1 MRVAD
6 KRQDAHS
13 APFQRKLAMDNTT
26 RTPSSSSGLFAKD
39 TPSDHGQAVRASSLS
54 GTAPRSSDTV
64 ADAAAASPVQQLFK
78 RVVDGAHDT
87 VDGAAAKVAPVVDG
101 IAKVSDTRNEWVG
114 AARDVIR
121 EHPFTAIAGALLV
134 GAAYVSLTG
143 SRR

>member
-13 APFQRKLAMDNTT
+13 ALFQRKHLMDNTT
-26 RTPSSSSGLFAKD
+26 QTPSSSSGLFAKD
-39 TPSDHGQAVRASSLS
+39 TPSDHGQAARASSLS
-54 GTAPRSSDTV
+54 GTAARSGDT

-121 EHPFTAIAGALLV
+121 EHPFTAIVGALLV

>member
-54 GTAPRSSDTV
+54 GTASRSGDT
-64 ADAAAASPVQQLFK
+64 ADAAASPVQQLFK

-101 IAKVSDTRNEWVG
+101 IAKVSDTRSEWVG

>member
-13 APFQRKLAMDNTT
+13 ALFQRKLAMDNTT

-54 GTAPRSSDTV
+54 GTASRSGDT
-64 ADAAAASPVQQLFK
+64 ADAAASPVQQLFK

>member
-1 MRVAD
+1 
-6 KRQDAHS
+6 
-13 APFQRKLAMDNTT
+13 MDDTT

-54 GTAPRSSDTV
+54 GTASRSGDT
-64 ADAAAASPVQQLFK
+64 ADAAASPVQQLFK

>member
-6 KRQDAHS
+6 ERHDAHS
-13 APFQRKLAMDNTT
+13 APSQRKLLMDSTT
-26 RTPSSSSGLFAKD
+26 QTPSSSSGLFAKD
-39 TPSDHGQAVRASSLS
+39 PSSDHGQAVRASSK
-54 GTAPRSSDTV
+54 P
-64 ADAAAASPVQQLFK
+64 DATLRTGDDATAASPVQHLFK

-101 IAKVSDTRNEWVG
+101 IAKVSDTRSEWVG

-134 GAAYVSLTG
+134 GAAYISLTG